1 MGMMTK
7 ADSGSAQVRVL
18 RTLHVAD
25 IPLFRVQVSDQYA
38 HRRFRTERRLVRA
51 FTGFME
57 DYLRRHPEMEFE
69 HRLNITRIL
78 TYLPSAMKAWR
89 NYVPGGIA
97 TYHVHSPHKRLMP
110 NGQKLDLITRGFF
123 RHSVDAVGV
132 RSRAK
137 ILEFL
142 ASDYILGN
150 KGDIA
155 WLSIAGGSGQP
166 VYDTCLN
173 LSKEDRQ
180 RIRLTLVDIDQTI
193 VLFAKKIYDDERVGL
208 ESAEFKR
215 VDILNKTSRNQLLK
229 DSKPQIIDCM
239 GIFEYLTNQK
249 AVELLKD
256 LYATLPANGR
266 IIFTNMSPAH
276 PHLNV
281 HQRALGWPGV
291 IQRTIHEVAELLDA
305 AKIPRSNASTYRAE
319 DNVYN
324 VYVVERS

>member
-1 MGMMTK
+1 MGTMTNTHV
-7 ADSGSAQVRVL
+7 GSEHVRIL

-25 IPLFRVQVSDQYA
+25 IPLIRVEVKDQYA
-38 HRRFRTERRLVRA
+38 HRKFRIERRLVRA

-78 TYLPSAMKAWR
+78 TYLPPAMKIWR

-97 TYHVHSPHKRLMP
+97 TYHVHSPHKRRMP
-110 NGQKLDLITRGFF
+110 SGHKLDLITRGFF
-123 RHSVDAVGV
+123 RHSVDAVGL

-142 ASDYILGN
+142 ALQYISEN
-150 KGDIA
+150 KGA
-155 WLSIAGGSGQP
+155 VSWLSIAGGSGQP
-166 VYDTCLN
+166 VYDACLN
-173 LSKEDRQ
+173 LSKEDQ
-180 RIRLTLVDIDQTI
+180 KRIHLTLVDIDQTI
-193 VLFAKKIYDDERVGL
+193 MLFAKKIY
-208 ESAEFKR
+208 AEEEVDLANADFKR
-215 VDILNKTSRNQLLK
+215 VDILNTNSRSELLS
-229 DSKPQIIDCM
+229 DVKPQIIDCM
-239 GIFEYLTNQK
+239 GIFEYLSDQK
-249 AVELLKD
+249 ASELLNA
-256 LYATLPANGR
+256 LYQELPKKGR

-291 IQRTIHEVAELLDA
+291 IQRTIHDVVELLDLA
-305 AKIPRSNASTYRAE
+305 NIPRSAASVYRAE

-324 VYVVERS
+324 VYMVERS